1 MDNIYLFDRYL
12 EDLLPAEEKSNF
24 ESRLREDKNLAREFK
39 TYCEIVIG
47 ICKEEEQDNKD
58 FEIAMKNISKDELL
72 EIVKKDKK
80 DRIDPFE
87 GIRNNEVA
95 AACASIA
102 LEGLEDFDSFTA
114 DKASDSAENSPKDSN
129 APSAKR
135 PERIR
140 ASLPAAS
147 KAFNF
152 KRWLYWQSAGVAVLL
167 GIAVIYVI
175 IVKNESN
182 TLKQNALAMNQ
193 ESMQQVDN
201 TIFALRN
208 LDSMTSRDDD
218 LNDLSDEELKAK
230 LPEFEKDFRAETDD
244 QVIVQDGSELAL
256 IYIKLHERDK
266 AKELLK
272 ELIAKYKD
280 NEAFESDVKNWE
292 SIYALLL

>member
-1 MDNIYLFDRYL
+1 MDNIDLFDGYL
-12 EDLLPAEEKSNF
+12 EDLLSDEEKSNF
-24 ESRLREDKNLAREFK
+24 ESRLREDKNLAREFR
-39 TYCEIVIG
+39 TYCQIVIG

-72 EIVKKDKK
+72 EIVRKDKK
-80 DRIDPFE
+80 DRIDPFTNTRADE
-87 GIRNNEVA
+87 RV

-102 LEGLEDFDSFTA
+102 PSGIEDA
-114 DKASDSAENSPKDSN
+114 KSPV
-129 APSAKR
+129 
-135 PERIR
+135 R
-140 ASLPAAS
+140 ASARIPAAS

-193 ESMQQVDN
+193 ESMQQIDN

-292 SIYALLL
+292 SIYALLQ